1 MISIEAHR
9 AAIGRF
15 YGKAKIQNK
24 SVTMKGVDNLTL
36 FLLIITIIL
45 SMICYI
51 FSIGIIM
58 YICYDHFIPH
68 ILQLMILYGSS
79 IYGIC
84 MYLNLLVTM
93 FQKTMN
99 EHVLM
104 RESSADKTLIQCKY
118 ADTFVL
124 NTSVLDGRDRKSP
137 DVEMK
142 FCVENGQIYFLIDE
156 KTCNIDSE
164 MIYNIIVKICSYILI
179 LACISF
185 WLYVSYT
192 VFMNKSVIN
201 SHFNNYIGHEN
212 NTQNNLELY
221 LLNHLKL
228 AQLLI
233 DGDVESNPGPVTN
246 NIETPKRVGR
256 PKKGSKGF
264 NLKPKK
270 LDFTSGVDNNRPTSS
285 TSTTTS
291 VDIAGIINNTYL
303 NNIDYSLVTGDTINR
318 NFPVRLRN
326 EGVNVCF
333 FNSIIQALYS
343 LPLFHTYLEQTSIDD
358 NILNKL
364 KDLFQTMRN
373 TNEIVQ
379 TSTYIRALENDFT
392 GYTFGIQYDAEEC
405 LRKIL
410 EICYPYCHESTA
422 DPDYDSNKFI
432 FRVKFN
438 ETLECEQRLGGCG
451 TVQDKYE
458 HHQILK
464 LKIEETLDF
473 QSVEHILTYYNGD
486 NMPED
491 YRCQL
496 GPSGGCNTINSCTK
510 QSLLYELKDVLVIQL
525 LIYSYDA
532 LGRKRK
538 LFPNLNIERTITPFE
553 KYNLQAII
561 WHHGAS
567 LESGHYT
574 AMVKHNRQWIHISD
588 TDITYP
594 IKFSC
599 NSHEQSDVPYLL
611 FYTKDVTNVNNNIS
625 LNTDTFTTETESID
639 FTIHD
644 RKRSYEVSIED
655 LDEDN
660 LNSTKMSKLEK
671 DSDSENKLG
680 KMETFIDLGDETE
693 ISLEDENVNENDNGK
708 FNFGKRKSNFS
719 DKKTEYMRN
728 VRKTDE
734 GRDKNQ
740 ACARAGMQKI
750 RSTPQGREKNRA
762 QSEKIRSTPQ
772 GQTKHNEAEKKRN
785 EKIRNTEKGKM
796 KQRDTDRISK
806 ENIRN
811 TAKTEH
817 SEKLATL
824 PFPPVITDEL
834 EKECI
839 KNYIKETSPESL
851 KTIECGICG
860 EAVRN
865 SSDFVENKMI
875 YNIPHRD
882 LLSTEHSEENLE
894 EYIIDEL
901 LLSPGGV
908 QNGQTVNCCKKCLNY
923 LDKEKLP
930 PLSIANNFQIGKTP
944 PELTDLT
951 IPEKL

>member
-9 AAIGRF
+9 AVIGRF
-15 YGKAKIQNK
+15 YGKAKIQKK
-24 SVTMKGVDNLTL
+24 SANMKGVNMRL
-36 FLLIITIIL
+36 FLFIITIIL

-84 MYLNLLVTM
+84 MYSNLLVIMFEKTMNEHILMRESSADKTLIQCKYVDTFVLDMSVLDM
-93 FQKTMN
+93 FQKMKN

-104 RESSADKTLIQCKY
+104 RESSPLIQCKY

-256 PKKGSKGF
+256 PMKGSKGF
-264 NLKPKK
+264 NFKPKK

-285 TSTTTS
+285 TSTTTP

-464 LKIEETLDF
+464 LKIEETSDF
-473 QSVEHILTYYNGD
+473 QSVEHILTHYNGD

-491 YRCQL
+491 YHCQL

-525 LIYSYDA
+525 LI
-532 LGRKRK
+532 
-538 LFPNLNIERTITPFE
+538 I
-553 KYNLQAII
+553 
-561 WHHGAS
+561 
-567 LESGHYT
+567 
-574 AMVKHNRQWIHISD
+574 
-588 TDITYP
+588 
-594 IKFSC
+594 
-599 NSHEQSDVPYLL
+599 
-611 FYTKDVTNVNNNIS
+611 
-625 LNTDTFTTETESID
+625 FT
-639 FTIHD
+639 
-644 RKRSYEVSIED
+644 
-655 LDEDN
+655 
-660 LNSTKMSKLEK
+660 
-671 DSDSENKLG
+671 
-680 KMETFIDLGDETE
+680 
-693 ISLEDENVNENDNGK
+693 
-708 FNFGKRKSNFS
+708 
-719 DKKTEYMRN
+719 
-728 VRKTDE
+728 
-734 GRDKNQ
+734 
-740 ACARAGMQKI
+740 
-750 RSTPQGREKNRA
+750 
-762 QSEKIRSTPQ
+762 
-772 GQTKHNEAEKKRN
+772 
-785 EKIRNTEKGKM
+785 
-796 KQRDTDRISK
+796 
-806 ENIRN
+806 
-811 TAKTEH
+811 
-817 SEKLATL
+817 
-824 PFPPVITDEL
+824 
-834 EKECI
+834 
-839 KNYIKETSPESL
+839 
-851 KTIECGICG
+851 
-860 EAVRN
+860 
-865 SSDFVENKMI
+865 
-875 YNIPHRD
+875 
-882 LLSTEHSEENLE
+882 
-894 EYIIDEL
+894 
-901 LLSPGGV
+901 
-908 QNGQTVNCCKKCLNY
+908 
-923 LDKEKLP
+923 
-930 PLSIANNFQIGKTP
+930 
-944 PELTDLT
+944 
-951 IPEKL
+951 

>member
-24 SVTMKGVDNLTL
+24 SVTMKGADNLTL

-84 MYLNLLVTM
+84 MYSNLLVNMFEKTMNEHILMRESSADKTLIQCKYVDTFVLDMSVLDM
-93 FQKTMN
+93 FQKMKN

-104 RESSADKTLIQCKY
+104 RESSPLIQCKY

-285 TSTTTS
+285 TSTTTP

-464 LKIEETLDF
+464 LKIEETSDF
-473 QSVEHILTYYNGD
+473 QSVEHILTHYNGD

-525 LIYSYDA
+525 LIYSHDA

-574 AMVKHNRQWIHISD
+574 AMVKHNGRWIHISD

-599 NSHEQSDVPYLL
+599 NSDEQSVPYLL

-625 LNTDTFTTETESID
+625 LNTDTFTAETESID

-660 LNSTKMSKLEK
+660 FNSAKMSKLEK
-671 DSDSENKLG
+671 DSDSGNKID
-680 KMETFIDLGDETE
+680 KVETFIELGDETE
-693 ISLEDENVNENDNGK
+693 ISLEDENVNVIEILILIKGK
-708 FNFGKRKSNFS
+708 VIFPTKRQNICIMYGKQMK
-719 DKKTEYMRN
+719 
-728 VRKTDE
+728 E
-734 GRDKNQ
+734 GINTMK
-740 ACARAGMQKI
+740 M
-750 RSTPQGREKNRA
+750 
-762 QSEKIRSTPQ
+762 
-772 GQTKHNEAEKKRN
+772 KKR
-785 EKIRNTEKGKM
+785 EMKKYVVLLKEERKIEQNL
-796 KQRDTDRISK
+796 K
-806 ENIRN
+806 EYVV
-811 TAKTEH
+811 
-817 SEKLATL
+817 L
-824 PFPPVITDEL
+824 
-834 EKECI
+834 
-839 KNYIKETSPESL
+839 L
-851 KTIECGICG
+851 K
-860 EAVRN
+860 V
-865 SSDFVENKMI
+865 K
-875 YNIPHRD
+875 
-882 LLSTEHSEENLE
+882 
-894 EYIIDEL
+894 
-901 LLSPGGV
+901 
-908 QNGQTVNCCKKCLNY
+908 
-923 LDKEKLP
+923 
-930 PLSIANNFQIGKTP
+930 
-944 PELTDLT
+944 
-951 IPEKL
+951 